1 MGKFAV
7 SAIHPKPAT
16 RTTTLI
22 LLAVTVLAPWTLGQT
37 TASQPTASQSAAPQA
52 AAPQTPAAPSPAPQ
66 TTSTPAI
73 VTTVD
78 EVTLDMVVRDKK
90 NKPVLD
96 LQPADLTVSD
106 NGSIVKLSDLRL
118 VKGASTAD
126 HLITLVFDRLEP
138 SAANNAR
145 DIAGKIL
152 KMVPSQGF
160 SFSVLSVQGRLR
172 LFQGFTSDRAAV
184 EKAIATVSER
194 DEKAKA
200 DAAALPEKNL
210 IAVAQTGTDPSGA
223 RVSADDRSVARVM
236 LAALEES
243 QRIVQDQHCLPSL
256 AGLLA
261 LARTERQ
268 ITGRKVV
275 IYFVQGM
282 QLDSNAKD
290 MLPSII
296 GAANRAGVSIY
307 PVDANAVDEQA
318 GEGLVASAAIA
329 TVAPGIRAAANS
341 ATSSGSGTGT
351 QPLPQ
356 LPPAMIQQIGDTLTK
371 VEFDALSGYKNP
383 LAELAG
389 KTGGAYI
396 AASSSLKRPLQQM
409 IEDMTT
415 YYEASYV
422 PPIQEYDGKFR
433 PVAVLPVRKGLKIQ
447 SRAGYFAVP
456 SGSSS
461 ALRPFEMPLM
471 KILSQAQLPT
481 DLKFRSG
488 IIRLGDLPDGNANTL
503 TLEVPLSELEMRQ
516 DPNADLFSAHV
527 SIVAQIKN
535 KTGVVIEHFGEDV
548 PRHGALQSMEAA
560 RSEVITLQRHFIAGP
575 GEYTLEA
582 AIVDRNNGK
591 ASAQRVD
598 FEIANPSA
606 GPSLSDLALVRRT
619 DPISAETD
627 LLEPLRYENGRVV
640 PDLSGR
646 VPPEAKNISLFFMV
660 HSDPQASEQPRLEM
674 EVLRNG
680 ESVGHMPLQ
689 LRKTTGQAAI
699 PYMASIRASSLAA
712 GNYEAIASLTQDGKT
727 SERSVSFRVEGPE
740 LASAGALAGA
750 NATSASSNDTSP
762 VSDAKVESPAG
773 ESHEAHRLIITAL
786 PETAAPPPT
795 PDELQTMIGEARS
808 RALGYS
814 AALPNFICVEVTDR
828 SVDAAG
834 TGKWKRRDTIAELL
848 RYHDNAETRTM
859 LEINGKRA
867 TTERAGL
874 KGPLSLG
881 EFGGVLNAVFQPS
894 SKADF
899 QWKETDALGG
909 GTVQVLS
916 YRVAPENSTWGLA
929 GEANWKVDPAF
940 HGLVYID
947 AATKGV
953 RRITLE
959 ADDLPRDFLIHSASI
974 VVDYDYIAIGTHDY
988 LMPVRGTVSMR
999 EGKREA
1005 VLNEMEFRNYRR
1017 YGSKVSIK
1025 FGGNAAH

>member
-1 MGKFAV
+1 MCKFTV
-7 SAIHPKPAT
+7 STIHPRPAT

-22 LLAVTVLAPWTLGQT
+22 LLALTTLVPWTFGQT
-37 TASQPTASQSAAPQA
+37 AASQPTASQPTTSQSAAPQA
-52 AAPQTPAAPSPAPQ
+52 SARPNAAPQTTAR
-66 TTSTPAI
+66 PAI

-96 LQPADLTVSD
+96 LQPSDVTVTD

-118 VKGASTAD
+118 VNGASTAD
-126 HLITLVFDRLEP
+126 HLITLVFDRMEP

-152 KMVPSQGF
+152 KMVPAQGF
-160 SFSVLSVQGRLR
+160 AFSVLSVQGRLR

-194 DEKAKA
+194 DEKTKA
-200 DAAALPEKNL
+200 DAAAVPEKNL
-210 IAVAQTGTDPSGA
+210 IAVAQTGMDPSGT
-223 RVSADDRSVARVM
+223 RVSATQRSVARVM

-243 QRIVQDQHCLPSL
+243 QRIVQDQHSQPSL

-268 ITGRKVV
+268 IAGRKVV

-318 GEGLVASAAIA
+318 GEGLIAGAAIA
-329 TVAPGIRAAANS
+329 AVAPGIRGAAASPGTTGSGS
-341 ATSSGSGTGT
+341 ATQTA
-351 QPLPQ
+351 PQ
-356 LPPAMIQQIGDTLTK
+356 LPAGMIAQIADTLTK
-371 VEFDALSGYKNP
+371 VEFDGLSGYKNP

-389 KTGGAYI
+389 STGGAYI
-396 AASSSLKRPLQQM
+396 AASSSLKKPLQQM

-433 PVAVLPVRKGLKIQ
+433 PVAVRPVRKGLKIK

-456 SGSSS
+456 SGNTS

-471 KILSQAQLPT
+471 KILGEAQLPT
-481 DLKFRSG
+481 DLKFRAG
-488 IIRLGDLPDGNANTL
+488 VIRLGDLPDGNANTL
-503 TLEVPLSELEMRQ
+503 VVEVPLAELEMRQ

-527 SIVAQIKN
+527 SIVSQIKN
-535 KTGVVIEHFGEDV
+535 KAGTVLEHFGEDV
-548 PRHGALQSMEAA
+548 PRHGALQSMDAA

-575 GEYTLEA
+575 GEYTLET

-591 ASAQRVD
+591 AGAQRVD
-598 FEIANPSA
+598 FEIASPPA
-606 GPSLSDLALVRRT
+606 GPSLSDIALVRRT
-619 DPISAETD
+619 DPSSAESD
-627 LLEPLRYENGRVV
+627 LLEPLRYDNARVV

-680 ESVGHMPLQ
+680 ESVGHMPLP
-689 LRKTTGQAAI
+689 LRKSSGQAAI

-740 LASAGALAGA
+740 LASAGALPGT

-762 VSDAKVESPAG
+762 VADAKADSPTS
-773 ESHEAHRLIITAL
+773 ESHEAHRLIISAL
-786 PETAAPPPT
+786 PESAAQPPT
-795 PDELQTMIGEARS
+795 ADELQAMIAEARS

-814 AALPNFICVEVTDR
+814 AALPNFICVEITDR
-828 SVDAAG
+828 SVDGAG
-834 TGKWKRRDTIAELL
+834 TGKWRHRDTIAELL
-848 RYHDNAETRTM
+848 RYHDNTETRTT
-859 LEINGKRA
+859 LEINGKRTGMA
-867 TTERAGL
+867 RADL
-874 KGPLSLG
+874 KGTLSHG
-881 EFGGVLNAVFQPS
+881 EFGGVLDAVFRPS
-894 SKADF
+894 SKTEF
-899 QWKETDALGG
+899 HWKETDALGG
-909 GTVQVLS
+909 STVQVLS
-916 YRVAPENSTWGLA
+916 YRITHENSTWGLA
-929 GEANWKVDPAF
+929 GDANWKVYPTF

-959 ADDLPRDFLIHSASI
+959 ADDLPHDFLIRSASI
-974 VVDYDYIAIGTHDY
+974 IVDYDYIAIGSHDY
-988 LMPVRGTVSMR
+988 LMPVRGSVSMR
-999 EGKREA
+999 EGKRQA

-1025 FGGNAAH
+1025 FGGDAAH